1 MLSLLFVQG
10 YQAERLGRCKQKH
23 SQKQLGTT
31 QNLNSEERTLF
42 RNIQNSVKWN
52 NSASHVADGF

>member
-42 RNIQNSVKWN
+42 RNIQNSVK
-52 NSASHVADGF
+52 